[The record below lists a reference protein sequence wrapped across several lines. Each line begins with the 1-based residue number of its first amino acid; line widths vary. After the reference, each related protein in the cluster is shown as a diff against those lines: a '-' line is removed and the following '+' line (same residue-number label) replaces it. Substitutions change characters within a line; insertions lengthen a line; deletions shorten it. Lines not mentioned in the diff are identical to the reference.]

1 MERTPITAE
10 GLAALRTELTRL
22 ETTARQDMAR
32 QIATAR
38 AFGDL
43 KENAEY
49 HAAKEAQAHLET
61 RILVL
66 RDKLA
71 TSEVV
76 EATVGDVVGFG
87 STVEVEDEKTGRR
100 STYELVSSL
109 DADAAAGRISYD
121 SPVATALRDHRVD
134 DVAMVSTPRG
144 ERRLRVVAVR

>member
-10 GLAALRTELTRL
+10 GLAALRTELARL
-22 ETTARQDMAR
+22 ETTAREDMAR
-32 QIATAR
+32 QIRTAR
-38 AFGDL
+38 EFGDL

-66 RDKLA
+66 RERLA
-71 TSEVV
+71 NSEVV

-87 STVEVEDEKTGRR
+87 STVEVEDERTGRR
-100 STYELVSSL
+100 STYELVSAM

-121 SPVATALRDHRVD
+121 SPVATALRGHRVD
-134 DVAMVSTPRG
+134 DVALVSTPRG